1 MRAVLI
7 VMGIA
12 IVGIVLSLL
21 VGKPKDLTPLPQ
33 EREDQRRQ
41 AMNAD
46 ANNPTTTNPSATAE
60 PAFTPPREG
69 AVQTVLSVEGKGNI
83 LIEMYP
89 KAAPKTVQQL
99 TSLVKDG
106 FYNGI
111 KIHRVEPG
119 FVVQAGDPD
128 TKTAGIDGPTIGQG
142 GSGKS
147 IPFETNNLKHVRGS
161 VAMAL
166 SSARSDTADSQW
178 FINLSYNSP
187 LDGDYCVFGKVVQG
201 MEVAEKIQRGD
212 TIKSFTLK

>member
-1 MRAVLI
+1 MRAVMI
-7 VMGIA
+7 VLGIA
-12 IVGIVLSLL
+12 VVGIVLSML

-46 ANNPTTTNPSATAE
+46 ASKTTTNPSATAE

-69 AVQTVLSVEGKGNI
+69 AVQTVLSVEGRGDI

-99 TSLVKDG
+99 TSLVKSG

-119 FVVQAGDPD
+119 FVVQAGDPQ
-128 TKTAGIDGPTIGQG
+128 TKKMALDAPEIGQG

-147 IPFETNNLKHVRGS
+147 LPFEKNDLKNVKGS
-161 VAMAL
+161 LSMAL
-166 SSARSDTADSQW
+166 SPGDKESGDSQ
-178 FINLSYNSP
+178 FYINLDYNKH

-201 MEVAEKIQRGD
+201 MDIAEKIQRGD
-212 TIKSFTLK
+212 EIKSFTVK